1 MSSPNE
7 AQVVQSDGVIYLVN
21 LATKHCGCGRY
32 AENGVPCSH
41 AMAFIFFKG
50 ESIEGYLPDSLKME
64 TQIAAFQ
71 EPMPPISIA
80 GLKPAIDPGDIDEGY
95 GQACNPPM
103 TRVPR
108 GRPRKVRLDKANYRA
123 KRGVG
128 ASDLLEGGAVE
139 RQRRVIHCGTCGEE
153 GHYSCTCRRAHN

>member
-1 MSSPNE
+1 M
-7 AQVVQSDGVIYLVN
+7 IYLVN
-21 LATKHCGCGRY
+21 LATKHCGCSCY

-50 ESIEGYLPDSLKME
+50 KSIEGYLLDNLKME
-64 TQIAAFQ
+64 TQIVAFQ

-80 GLKPAIDPGDIDEGY
+80 GLKPAIDLGDIDEGY

-108 GRPRKVRLDKANYRA
+108 GRPQKVHLDKANYRA
-123 KRGVG
+123 TRGVG
-128 ASDLLEGGAVE
+128 ALDLLEGGAVE
-139 RQRRVIHCGTCGEE
+139 QQRRVIHCGTCGEE